1 MITDLWATIKRL
13 KGHRTLFC
21 FARNYE
27 IEKQLVNRGVF
38 LSIFLMWGNCTLYPC
53 VLSNCTNRSS
63 DSNITFVEK
72 CKEVLSEKPFPSAFR
87 IFAIIVLVSM
97 IVTAVFGNAVVCYI
111 VYQKPAMRSSIN
123 LLLAN
128 LAFVDVLIALL
139 CMTASLIT
147 VAAQEWLLGSVL
159 CKVNGFCFSFLVTES
174 TYILLAISWDR
185 YLIIVCREETL
196 TPYKAKV
203 VISLTWV
210 ISFILALPP
219 TFGWGTYNYEWGHIV
234 CSLDYDAF
242 SYSLVFYILTIIT
255 PMLIMGYVYYRILC
269 TVRKNS
275 TKVVNHPPVS
285 GVETRV
291 HKRGKMNIDYGF
303 KTRAFLTILI
313 LFIGYFFCFLP
324 YLVARLDV
332 VTGRHLATTSFTE
345 VVLILLC
352 YLNSVLN
359 PMVYYVR
366 IGKFREACREIVP
379 SCCCLSLLCVPK
391 RPLRRVCP
399 HVIYEVSDKSEK
411 SVSFSLYSMGAFD

>member
-1 MITDLWATIKRL
+1 M
-13 KGHRTLFC
+13 
-21 FARNYE
+21 
-27 IEKQLVNRGVF
+27 
-38 LSIFLMWGNCTLYPC
+38 SLMWKNCTIC
-53 VLSNCTNRSS
+53 VLTNCTNQSN
-63 DSNITFVEK
+63 DSNITSVGLER
-72 CKEVLSEKPFPSAFR
+72 CKEALSEKPFSSTFR
-87 IFAIIVLVSM
+87 VFAIIAIVFM
-97 IVTAVFGNAVVCYI
+97 IATAVFGNAVVCYI

-139 CMTASLIT
+139 CMTASLVT
-147 VAAQEWLLGSVL
+147 VIGEEWLLGSVL
-159 CKVNGFCFSFLVTES
+159 CKVNAFCFSFLVTES

-185 YLIIVCREETL
+185 YLIIVRREETL

-203 VISLTWV
+203 IISITWV
-210 ISFILALPP
+210 ISFILSLPP
-219 TFGWGTYNYEWGHIV
+219 TFGWGRYNYEKGHIV
-234 CSLDYDAF
+234 CSLDDDAF
-242 SYSLVFYILTIIT
+242 SYSLVFYILTIII

-324 YLVARLDV
+324 YLVTRLDL
-332 VTGRHLATTSFTE
+332 VTGRNLETTSFTQ

-366 IGKFREACREIVP
+366 IGKFREACRDIVP
-379 SCCCLSLLCVPK
+379 SCCCLSFLCVPK

-399 HVIYEVSDKSEK
+399 HVIYEVSDRSEK